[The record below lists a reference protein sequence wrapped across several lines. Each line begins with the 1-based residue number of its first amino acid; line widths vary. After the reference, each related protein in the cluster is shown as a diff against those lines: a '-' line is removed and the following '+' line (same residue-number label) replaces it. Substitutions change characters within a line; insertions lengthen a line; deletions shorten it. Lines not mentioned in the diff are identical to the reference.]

1 MGSCPWAR
9 MPLILYSLRRNEQLC
24 WRKFKLLQLTIQNSL
39 FVNPHSTSSQPKE
52 LIKLQAFLLSNITLT
67 GLPLLL
73 FITFTI
79 TVFVFSLVAALLIA
93 LLVAL
98 LFTVFMVGVALLV
111 VLPTVF
117 MTTMAASFI
126 FVWGMGGY
134 YILKWFGEPGGAVDG
149 EAIGDKLNNLTG
161 GRLGFLMEG
170 ARDSAEPNDHL
181 HGGPK
186 YEGKGEKGSTDEKA
200 GLIDKDES
208 PAKAITNKA
217 GGATSAAKGTTKHV
231 DGIKSKAGGAT
242 GTAKGAISGAT
253 GLG

>member
-1 MGSCPWAR
+1 
-9 MPLILYSLRRNEQLC
+9 MPYSHRRNGQLY
-24 WRKFKLLQLTIQNSL
+24 WRRSKPLLSTIQNSPY
-39 FVNPHSTSSQPKE
+39 VQPHSTPSQPKVLTE
-52 LIKLQAFLLSNITLT
+52 TQAFLLSNITLT

-161 GRLGFLMEG
+161 GRLGFLMDG
-170 ARDSAEPNDHL
+170 ARDSAVPDDHL

-186 YEGKGEKGSTDEKA
+186 YEGKGEKGSKDEKE
-200 GLIDKDES
+200 GLIDKDKS
-208 PAKAITNKA
+208 PAKAVTNKA
-217 GGATSAAKGTTKHV
+217 SGATDAAKGVTKNA
-231 DGIKSKAGGAT
+231 DGVKSKAGGAT
-242 GTAKGAISGAT
+242 GTAKGALSGAT